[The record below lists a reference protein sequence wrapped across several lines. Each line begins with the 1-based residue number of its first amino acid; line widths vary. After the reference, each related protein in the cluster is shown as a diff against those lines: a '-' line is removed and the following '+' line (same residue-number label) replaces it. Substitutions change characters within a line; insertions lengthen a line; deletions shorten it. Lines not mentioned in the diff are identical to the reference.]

1 MFLGADVS
9 LYVPVDRVG
18 RVMDEG
24 IRDILGDAAAS
35 VSVRTLGEKLNMGSP
50 EIAGRPEDF
59 SASLIGFFGSGAEAV
74 ERCLVH
80 SLSNEFGSEFSS
92 RPFLE
97 VVSEIVGSG
106 NESG

>member
-9 LYVPVDRVG
+9 LNAPADRVG

-24 IRDILGDAAAS
+24 IRDILGDATAS
-35 VSVRTLGEKLNMGSP
+35 VFVRMMREKLILGSP
-50 EIAGRPEDF
+50 EIVGRAED
-59 SASLIGFFGSGAEAV
+59 SSEPLGELFGSGAKAI
-74 ERCLVH
+74 ERDPAL

-97 VVSEIVGSG
+97 VVSEIVGG
-106 NESG
+106 TNESG